1 MDGGTAPA
9 PLFCVHPA
17 AGISWVYSG
26 LLRHL
31 DHDRPVYGL
40 QARGLSDETAAPRSV
55 EEMAEDYLTL
65 VRSVQPHGPYSLL
78 GWSFG
83 GVVAHHLAVRL
94 QEEGEDVAA
103 LVLMDGYPSVPTG
116 SPTEADASPGDPGT
130 VREVFESL
138 GHDPAAAAAPDSP
151 LALLARGSW
160 RRDARVHRQRADAGR
175 LHTRRVRRERA
186 PDRGHRRE
194 DGRLTAA
201 RGVAV
206 PCDGNGACAPGRGAP
221 RRTDPAP
228 PGPAGAGHRRL
239 VRRRT
244 AVGRPTVATRS
255 ADRRLTS

>member
-1 MDGGTAPA
+1 MCTVFAEVLGVPQVGVDDDFFQLGGHSIKAAQLSAGPVRLSAWRSASATCSTRPTVAGLAERLATGGGDDPFSALLPLRKGKDSMDGGTAPA

-94 QEEGEDVAA
+94 QEEGRTWR
-103 LVLMDGYPSVPTG
+103 PS
-116 SPTEADASPGDPGT
+116 S
-130 VREVFESL
+130 
-138 GHDPAAAAAPDSP
+138 
-151 LALLARGSW
+151 
-160 RRDARVHRQRADAGR
+160 
-175 LHTRRVRRERA
+175 
-186 PDRGHRRE
+186 
-194 DGRLTAA
+194 
-201 RGVAV
+201 
-206 PCDGNGACAPGRGAP
+206 
-221 RRTDPAP
+221 
-228 PGPAGAGHRRL
+228 
-239 VRRRT
+239 
-244 AVGRPTVATRS
+244 
-255 ADRRLTS
+255 